1 MNIPDE
7 IYVILLIIVFGGTL
21 GGLISAF
28 ISEEDNV
35 TWAFCLRRV
44 IIGLGAA
51 FLVPLFL
58 NMISSNLLEQ
68 ARTSPSA
75 YLIFGG
81 FCIISAVSSKVF
93 IASIS
98 DRLLRQV
105 KEVEEKLRAVKESVE
120 PILIKEKEPET
131 RAQLATRADPQSPV
145 SESERSILQ
154 ALNNGAYSMRT
165 LDGIAKDTSLDLNV
179 VSGYIGQ
186 LQTRGLASRIVGDDH
201 RSFWYLTQLG
211 KMAATLQHA

>member
-1 MNIPDE
+1 MNIPYE
-7 IYVILLIIVFGGTL
+7 IFVILLIILLGGSL
-21 GGLISAF
+21 GGLVSAF
-28 ISEEDNV
+28 ISEDADV
-35 TWAFCLRRV
+35 TLAFCLRRV
-44 IIGLGAA
+44 VIGLGAA

-68 ARTSPSA
+68 AKTTPSA

-93 IASIS
+93 VSSVS
-98 DRLLRQV
+98 DRLTRQV
-105 KEVEEKLRAVKESVE
+105 KEVEEKLRVVKESVE

-131 RAQLATRADPQSPV
+131 KAQFATRSEPQSPV

-165 LDGIAKDTSLDLNV
+165 MDGIAKDTSLDFNV
-179 VSGYIGQ
+179 VSGYISQ
-186 LQTRGLASRIVGDDH
+186 LQTRGLASKIVGDDK

-211 KMAATLQHA
+211 KMAATLQNS

>member
-1 MNIPDE
+1 MNIPYE
-7 IYVILLIIVFGGTL
+7 IFVILLIIVLGGSL
-21 GGLISAF
+21 GGLVSAF
-28 ISEEDNV
+28 ISEDADV
-35 TWAFCLRRV
+35 TWPFCLRRMV
-44 IIGLGAA
+44 IGLGAA

-68 ARTSPSA
+68 AKTTPSA

-93 IASIS
+93 ISSIS
-98 DRLLRQV
+98 DRLIRQV

-131 RAQLATRADPQSPV
+131 RAQFATRSEPQSPV

-165 LDGIAKDTSLDLNV
+165 LDGIAKDTSLDFNV
-179 VSGYIGQ
+179 VSGYISQ
-186 LQTRGLASRIVGDDH
+186 LQARGLASKIVGDDK

-211 KMAATLQHA
+211 KMAATLQNA

>member
-1 MNIPDE
+1 MNIPYE
-7 IYVILLIIVFGGTL
+7 IYVVLLIIILGGSL
-21 GGLISAF
+21 GGLVSAF
-28 ISEEDNV
+28 ISEDADV
-35 TWAFCLRRV
+35 SWAFCCRRIV
-44 IIGLGAA
+44 IGLGAA

-68 ARTSPSA
+68 ARTTPSA
-75 YLIFGG
+75 YLIFAG

-93 IASIS
+93 ISSIS
-98 DRLLRQV
+98 DRLIRQV

-131 RAQLATRADPQSPV
+131 RAQFATRSEPQSPV
-145 SESERSILQ
+145 SDSERSILQ

-165 LDGIAKDTSLDLNV
+165 LDGIAKDTSLDLSV
-179 VSGYIGQ
+179 VSGYISQ
-186 LQTRGLASRIVGDDH
+186 LQARGLASKIVGDDK

-211 KMAATLQHA
+211 KMAATLQNT

>member
-1 MNIPDE
+1 MNIPYE
-7 IYVILLIIVFGGTL
+7 IFVILLIIVLGGSL
-21 GGLISAF
+21 GGLVSAF
-28 ISEEDNV
+28 ISEDADV
-35 TWAFCLRRV
+35 TWAFCLRRMV
-44 IIGLGAA
+44 IGLGAA

-68 ARTSPSA
+68 AKTTPSA

-93 IASIS
+93 ISSIS
-98 DRLLRQV
+98 DRLIRQV

-131 RAQLATRADPQSPV
+131 RAQFATRSEPQSPV

-165 LDGIAKDTSLDLNV
+165 LDGIAKDMSLDFNV
-179 VSGYIGQ
+179 VSGYISQ
-186 LQTRGLASRIVGDDH
+186 LQARGLASKIVGDDK

-211 KMAATLQHA
+211 KMAATLQNA

>member
-1 MNIPDE
+1 MNIPYE

-35 TWAFCLRRV
+35 TRAFCLRRV

-68 ARTSPSA
+68 ARTTPSA
-75 YLIFGG
+75 YLIFGD

-165 LDGIAKDTSLDLNV
+165 LDGIAKDTSLELNV
-179 VSGYIGQ
+179 VSGYIVQ
-186 LQTRGLASRIVGDDH
+186 LQTRGLASMIVGDDQ